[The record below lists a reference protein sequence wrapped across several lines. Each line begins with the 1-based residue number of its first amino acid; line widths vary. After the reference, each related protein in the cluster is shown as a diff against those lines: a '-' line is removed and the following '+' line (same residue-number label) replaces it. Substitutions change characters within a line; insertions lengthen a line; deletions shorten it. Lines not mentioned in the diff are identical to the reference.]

1 MNNMINQKCF
11 QKDWLEKI
19 KKGKYPDVDIVLM
32 ERTIYAFE
40 LLGLLSQSEKKF
52 IFKGGTAL
60 ILLLPEL
67 KRLSIDIDVLG
78 KCDEKTYKSIIT
90 DSVFTRYEIDKR
102 TSKNIPKQH
111 VKFFYNSLLDKKEK
125 YILLDLLDEHNPFSS
140 PVNKT
145 IHSELFETDQDITVS
160 IPSINDLL
168 ADKLTAFA
176 PNTIGIL
183 FGIDKSMEII
193 KQLFDISFLFDSV
206 NDFRKTLSTYKKI
219 YSQQNNYRGNKFTI
233 EEVLKDTF
241 IAASKICLLDL
252 KSNVE
257 DKASAELRTGIKS
270 INNFLLSRD
279 YNLSKAKI
287 SGAKVAFLASLLLFD
302 KKDFPII
309 DSRFGPDKL
318 PGLKDFELPK
328 EFKSLNTLKKIN
340 VESFYYWSLIA
351 KIADNYD
358 WLNFG

>member
-1 MNNMINQKCF
+1 MINQKCF
-11 QKDWLEKI
+11 QKEWLDKI
-19 KKGKYPDVDIVLM
+19 KTGKYPDVDIALL

-78 KCDEKTYKSIIT
+78 NFDEKTYQTIIT
-90 DSVFTRYEIDKR
+90 DSVFIRYELDKR
-102 TSKNIPKQH
+102 EAKNIPKQH
-111 VKFFYNSLLDKKEK
+111 VKFFYNSFLDKKEK
-125 YILLDLLDEHNPFSS
+125 YILLDLLDEQNPFSS
-140 PVNKT
+140 TVNKT
-145 IHSELFETDQDITVS
+145 INSELFEIAQDLTVS

-183 FGIDKSMEII
+183 YGTDKSMEII
-193 KQLFDISFLFDSV
+193 KQLFDISILFDSLDDLV
-206 NDFRKTLSTYKKI
+206 KISNTYTKI
-219 YSQQNNYRGNKFTI
+219 YSQQNTYRGNKFTI
-233 EEVLKDTF
+233 EEVLNDSIT
-241 IAASKICLLDL
+241 AASKICMLDL
-252 KSNVE
+252 KGNIE
-257 DKASAELRTGIKS
+257 DKASTELRSGIKS

-287 SGAKVAFLASLLLFD
+287 SAAKVALLSTLLLFN
-302 KKDFPII
+302 KKDFPITDI
-309 DSRFGPDKL
+309 RFGPAKL
-318 PGLKDFELPK
+318 PGLKAFELPK

-351 KIADNYD
+351 KITDKYD
-358 WLNFG
+358 WLNLG

>member
-1 MNNMINQKCF
+1 MVNQKCF
-11 QKDWLEKI
+11 QKNWLEKI

-40 LLGLLSQSEKKF
+40 LLGLLSKSEKKF

-78 KCDEKTYKSIIT
+78 RFDEKTYESIIT
-90 DSVFTRYEIDKR
+90 ASVFTRYEVDKR
-102 TSKNIPKQH
+102 ATKNIPKQH

-140 PVNKT
+140 TVNKT

-160 IPSINDLL
+160 IPSINNLL

-183 FGIDKSMEII
+183 YGTDKSMEII
-193 KQLFDISFLFDSV
+193 KQLFDISLLFDSLD
-206 NDFRKTLSTYKKI
+206 DFRKISSTYTKI
-219 YSQQNNYRGNKFTI
+219 YTQQNNYRGNKFTI
-233 EEVLKDTF
+233 EEVLKDSIF
-241 IAASKICLLDL
+241 AASKICLLDL
-252 KSNVE
+252 KGNVE
-257 DKASAELRTGIKS
+257 DKASAELRIGVKS

-287 SGAKVAFLASLLLFD
+287 SAAKAALLSSLLLFN
-302 KKDFPII
+302 KKDLPINDI
-309 DSRFGPDKL
+309 RFGPDKL
-318 PGLKDFELPK
+318 PGLKDLELPK

-340 VESFYYWSLIA
+340 VESFYYWSLIS
-351 KIADNYD
+351 KMTDKYD
-358 WLNFG
+358 WLNLG